1 MKTDGI
7 ILDIDGTLWNT
18 TEVVA
23 QAWNKAIE
31 EVCPQIPRVS
41 AEILQGQFGKP
52 MNVIADNLFK
62 GITQAEREAL
72 LEACCKLEQIA
83 VAENTKDITYP
94 TVVEGIK
101 ELAENHK
108 LYIVSNCHDG
118 YIELTMQKNNIQ
130 KYISDWEC
138 YGHNGKTK
146 AENISLL
153 VERNNLKM
161 PLYVGDTQGD
171 LEACQ
176 KAAVPFIW
184 AAYGFG
190 KKIPEDKV
198 SGILNK
204 FEDIIKLID

>member
-7 ILDIDGTLWNT
+7 ILDIDGTIWNT

-41 AEILQGQFGKP
+41 AQILQGQFGKP

-62 GITQAEREAL
+62 GISLQEREAL

-94 TVVEGIK
+94 TVVQTIK
-101 ELAENHK
+101 EIAKSHK
-108 LYIVSNCHDG
+108 LFIVSNCHDG
-118 YIELTMQKNNIQ
+118 YIELTMDKNNIRP
-130 KYISDWEC
+130 YISDWEC
-138 YGHNGKTK
+138 YGHNGKAK
-146 AENISLL
+146 DQNISLL
-153 VERNNLKM
+153 VNRNNLQE
-161 PLYVGDTQGD
+161 PVYVGDTEGD
-171 LEACQ
+171 LLACE
-176 KAAVPFIW
+176 KAGLPFIW

-190 KKIPEDKV
+190 KNIPESRV
-198 SGILNK
+198 SGIINTFAELK
-204 FEDIIKLID
+204 KLLD